1 MTRHWIPT
9 AAVAMLTITGCARL
23 TSTQP
28 LAKTEDSIFDPA
40 LVGTWTD
47 GDQGIYS
54 VKPAKDRSYEI
65 DCTGKNG
72 EKFELNARLTEIRG
86 HRILDVWARQE
97 VPFGIAGHAF
107 FHVAN
112 VPDGLE
118 VRVVGSEWLV
128 QQIENTQSP
137 AYFRQG
143 SDLVI
148 TASTEELREFVSRY
162 GLTESA
168 LEDPEILRRR

>member
-1 MTRHWIPT
+1 MTRYWIPA

-47 GDQGIYS
+47 GDQSFYT
-54 VKPAKDRSYEI
+54 VKAAEDRSYEI
-65 DCTGKNG
+65 DCADKDG
-72 EKFELNARLTEIRG
+72 EAFELNARLTEIRG
-86 HRILDVWARQE
+86 HRILDVWARQD

-107 FHVAN
+107 FHVAT

-118 VRVVGSEWLV
+118 VRVVGSKWLV
-128 QQIENTQSP
+128 QQLENMQSP

-148 TASTEELREFVSRY
+148 TASTEELREFLSGY
-162 GLTESA
+162 GLTDAA
-168 LEDPEILRRR
+168 LEDPAVLRRK